1 MIGALT
7 ASEAQ
12 QMTRLITG
20 EELAQLPDA
29 DLFELIDGR
38 LVPMTPTG
46 DEHGGV
52 EVSIGA
58 RLLAYT
64 EQHKIGRV
72 RTGEVGIYV
81 RRNPDTIRAADVLF
95 ISNERYAR
103 KQSASFLDVAPEL
116 IVEVLSPTE
125 SWSDVTQKMKE
136 YFAIGVRVI
145 WLVDLAVRT
154 VYAYRSLSDVREFT
168 AQDELIEEEVL
179 PGFAV
184 KVAALFEN

>member
-1 MIGALT
+1 MIGAPAATERQL
-7 ASEAQ
+7 
-12 QMTRLITG
+12 MTG
-20 EELAQLPDA
+20 EDLAQLPDA

-38 LVPMTPTG
+38 LTPMTPTG
-46 DEHGGV
+46 QEHGEV
-52 EVSIGA
+52 EFSIGA
-58 RLLAYT
+58 ELRAFVRA
-64 EQHKIGRV
+64 HKLGRV
-72 RTGEVGIYV
+72 SGGEVGIYV
-81 RRNPDTIRAADVLF
+81 RRDPDTIRAADVLF

-125 SWSDVTQKMKE
+125 SWSEVTQKMKE

-145 WLVDLAVRT
+145 WIVDLAVRT

-168 AQDELIEEEVL
+168 AQDELIEEQVL

>member
-1 MIGALT
+1 MIGAL
-7 ASEAQ
+7 AAPEAQ
-12 QMTRLITG
+12 LLTG
-20 EELAQLPDA
+20 EELAKLPEA
-29 DLFELIDGR
+29 DLFELIEGR
-38 LVPMTPTG
+38 LSPIVAND
-46 DEHGGV
+46 DEHGSV
-52 EVSIGA
+52 AV
-58 RLLAYT
+58 RLGSELLQFVHT
-64 EQHKIGRV
+64 HKPGKISG
-72 RTGEVGIYV
+72 GEVGIYV

-125 SWSDVTQKMKE
+125 SWSDVTQTMKA
-136 YFAIGVRVI
+136 YFAIGVRVVWI
-145 WLVDLAVRT
+145 VDLAVRT

>member
-1 MIGALT
+1 MIGGL
-7 ASEAQ
+7 ASPETQ
-12 QMTRLITG
+12 LMTG

-29 DLFELIDGR
+29 DWFELIGGR
-38 LVPMTPTG
+38 LALMTPTG
-46 DEHGGV
+46 DEQGGV

-58 RLLAYT
+58 RLLAYA
-64 EQHKIGRV
+64 EQQRSGRV

-116 IVEVLSPTE
+116 VVEVLSPTE
-125 SWSDVTQKMKE
+125 SWSEVTQKMKE

-145 WLVDLAVRT
+145 WIVDLAART

-168 AQDELIEEEVL
+168 AHDELTEEAVL

-184 KVAALFEN
+184 QVAALFEN